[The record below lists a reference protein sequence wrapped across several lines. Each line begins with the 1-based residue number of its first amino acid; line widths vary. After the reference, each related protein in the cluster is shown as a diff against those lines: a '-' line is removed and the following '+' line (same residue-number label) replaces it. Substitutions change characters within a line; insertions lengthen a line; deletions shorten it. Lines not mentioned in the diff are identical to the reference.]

1 MSAVP
6 EEAFALPP
14 VRTRDLLFGSG
25 PRLARDAMG
34 PMLVFYLGWRLAG
47 LVAGIVAAT
56 AVSLLALRHEHR
68 QGRRGLMARIALGFV
83 VLQAVVGLVT
93 GSERLYLAQPVL
105 VTGGYGLAFL
115 GSVLVRRPLSA
126 AFAEEMYP
134 FPDEVRRSIT
144 YRRAFGR
151 ISLVWGVY
159 LVGRSL
165 LGWPHS
171 PVRRSR
177 PSWPSTSSPEY
188 PSPPCYWPGRSATPS
203 ASSAAARSGAT
214 PSACST
220 RRPPPPAPSSRRPRG
235 PRPGGTGR
243 SRARAPVR

>member
-1 MSAVP
+1 MSVP

-25 PRLARDAMG
+25 PRMARDAMG

-47 LVAGIVAAT
+47 LVVGILAAT
-56 AVSLLALRHEHR
+56 ALSLAALVHEQR

-83 VLQAVVGLVT
+83 VLQALVGLVT

-115 GSVLVRRPLSA
+115 GSVLIRRPLGA

-144 YRRAFGR
+144 YRRAFTR

-159 LVGRSL
+159 LVARSILRLVALSGSTVEAFLAVNIVTGVPLTTLL
-165 LGWPHS
+165 LGWS
-171 PVRRSR
+171 IWYGVRFFRRSEEWGGAIR
-177 PSWPSTSSPEY
+177 MLDE
-188 PSPPCYWPGRSATPS
+188 
-203 ASSAAARSGAT
+203 AAATG
-214 PSACST
+214 
-220 RRPPPPAPSSRRPRG
+220 PA
-235 PRPGGTGR
+235 
-243 SRARAPVR
+243 

>member
-47 LVAGIVAAT
+47 LVVGIAAAT
-56 AVSLLALRHEHR
+56 AVSLLALHHEHR

-83 VLQAVVGLVT
+83 VLQAMVGLVT

-115 GSVLVRRPLSA
+115 GSVMVRRPLSA

-134 FPDEVRRSIT
+134 FPEEVRRSVT
-144 YRRAFGR
+144 YRRAFSR

-159 LVGRSL
+159 LVGRSILRLAALSGSTVEAFLAVNIMTGVPLTTAL
-165 LGWPHS
+165 LGWS
-171 PVRRSR
+171 IWYGVRFFRRSEEWGDTIR
-177 PSWPSTSSPEY
+177 MLDQAATS
-188 PSPPCYWPGRSATPS
+188 
-203 ASSAAARSGAT
+203 ARG
-214 PSACST
+214 
-220 RRPPPPAPSSRRPRG
+220 
-235 PRPGGTGR
+235 
-243 SRARAPVR
+243 